1 MYTWNFDEQPFK
13 SEGILATSQRGENAM
28 TYATMNNKLFILG
41 GNDGN
46 HYEILFMNNKEKI
59 YL

>member
-1 MYTWNFDEQPFK
+1 MTYIPIHYTGNMYNWNFDEQPFK
-13 SEGILATSQRGENAM
+13 SEGSSATLQRGENAM

-46 HYEILFMNNKEKI
+46 YFR
-59 YL
+59 

>member
-13 SEGILATSQRGENAM
+13 SEGILATSQRGENTM

-41 GNDGN
+41 GSDGN
-46 HYEILFMNNKEKI
+46 YFR
-59 YL
+59 

>member
-1 MYTWNFDEQPFK
+1 MYAWNFDEQPFK

-46 HYEILFMNNKEKI
+46 YFR
-59 YL
+59 